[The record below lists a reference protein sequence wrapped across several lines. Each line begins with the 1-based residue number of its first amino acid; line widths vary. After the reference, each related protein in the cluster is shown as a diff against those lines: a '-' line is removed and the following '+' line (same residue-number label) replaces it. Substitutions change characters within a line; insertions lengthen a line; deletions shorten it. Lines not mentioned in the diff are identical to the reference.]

1 VAHSAK
7 RRTGSTA
14 LHRLTCELLFVSKS
28 AMSARADPA
37 ASTPNAFHEWIS
49 RLVARPLFWMLF
61 IALGLAVPIARSV
74 RLTLPRPLPV
84 LSTVPS
90 FEFTDQNGRR
100 FGSKQLEGK
109 VWVAN
114 AIFTTCPTICPI
126 STRRM
131 FQVQHRARGL
141 GTAFHIVSFSVD
153 PENDTPEKLL
163 AYANQ
168 NKVSPRMWT
177 FLTGDRKQLTKTLNE
192 GLKLYMGK
200 QRDSADDLMSI
211 GHGSHF
217 VLVDSKMRIRGYYDP
232 SADDAVDVMLRDAGL
247 LASRGE

>member
-7 RRTGSTA
+7 RRTGSTT